1 MVGEFAPATAAPA
14 KAPASSV
21 VRSEHGRPT
30 VAAAGNN
37 VAGGGGTLP
46 PAPPVVDVK
55 GAIAR
60 LNEIMRSTSRALH
73 FQIDESSGR
82 TVITVINEKTNEVVR
97 QIPSEEL
104 LAIARSLEA
113 GGSLINAVA

>member
-1 MVGEFAPATAAPA
+1 MVGESAPATAAPA
-14 KAPASSV
+14 RTPASSAA
-21 VRSEHGRPT
+21 RSAQGRPT

-37 VAGGGGTLP
+37 LAGSGGTLP
-46 PAPPVVDVK
+46 PAPPPVDMK
-55 GAIAR
+55 RAIAR
-60 LNEIMRSTSRALH
+60 LNEIMSSTRRALH
-73 FQIDESSGR
+73 FQVDESSGR

-113 GGSLINAVA
+113 GGSLISALA